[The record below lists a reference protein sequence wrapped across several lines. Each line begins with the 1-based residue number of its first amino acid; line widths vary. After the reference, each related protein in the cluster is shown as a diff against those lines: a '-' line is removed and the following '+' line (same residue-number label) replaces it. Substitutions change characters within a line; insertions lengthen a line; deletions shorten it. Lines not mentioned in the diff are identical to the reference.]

1 MFDFRVK
8 RTTRHHR
15 AYVRAPARTGIP
27 RLALPATRRLLL
39 TAYADCLRPDDDGT
53 RHSRQARAMS
63 SSDRTARDSHED
75 GEGERADR
83 ETPDA
88 YLGAALRS
96 GAVPG
101 PRPVSGPGAVPGS
114 GAGTGGFHNSQS
126 PVADRLC
133 RVTGVLLVLSGL
145 VHLLVFAVDGGP
157 WDGPVSWR
165 KPVTFGLSFGVTLI
179 AIAWVTSYLRMERR
193 PRTALLTVFAVDCV
207 VEVGGI
213 TLQAWRRVPSH
224 LNMET
229 PFDTAVSMTLAVG
242 GAVLVGLLTVFAVV
256 SFRHRPTGP
265 AGMPSA
271 VRSGFAILLVAL
283 VSGAAMIAR
292 GVVLTRTGHQEA
304 AYHSTAP
311 LKPLHGVSLHA
322 VLVLPALA
330 WLLSR
335 TSWSEPVRR
344 RIVTVAIGC
353 YAASVT
359 AAGVWAVLTY

>member
-1 MFDFRVK
+1 MKDPPSISSLHAVERLC
-8 RTTRHHR
+8 H
-15 AYVRAPARTGIP
+15 ATG
-27 RLALPATRRLLL
+27 LLL
-39 TAYADCLRPDDDGT
+39 
-53 RHSRQARAMS
+53 
-63 SSDRTARDSHED
+63 
-75 GEGERADR
+75 
-83 ETPDA
+83 
-88 YLGAALRS
+88 
-96 GAVPG
+96 
-101 PRPVSGPGAVPGS
+101 
-114 GAGTGGFHNSQS
+114 
-126 PVADRLC
+126 VA
-133 RVTGVLLVLSGL
+133 SGL
-145 VHLLVFAVDGGP
+145 AHLVVFAVDGGP

-179 AIAWVTSYLRMERR
+179 AVTWVTSYLRAGQRL
-193 PRTALLTVFAVDCV
+193 RTVLLVVFAADCV

-224 LNMET
+224 LDMET

-242 GAVLVGLLTVFAVV
+242 GGVLVVLLTVFAVA

-265 AGMPSA
+265 AGMPLA

-283 VSGAAMIAR
+283 ASGAAMIAR

-335 TSWSEPVRR
+335 TSWSERTRR
-344 RIVTVAIGC
+344 RIVAVAVGC
-353 YAASVT
+353 YTAAV
-359 AAGVWAVLTY
+359 AGAGVWAVLTY

>member
-1 MFDFRVK
+1 MK
-8 RTTRHHR
+8 N
-15 AYVRAPARTGIP
+15 
-27 RLALPATRRLLL
+27 
-39 TAYADCLRPDDDGT
+39 
-53 RHSRQARAMS
+53 
-63 SSDRTARDSHED
+63 
-75 GEGERADR
+75 
-83 ETPDA
+83 
-88 YLGAALRS
+88 
-96 GAVPG
+96 
-101 PRPVSGPGAVPGS
+101 PRPAERWCH
-114 GAGTGGFHNSQS
+114 ATG
-126 PVADRLC
+126 L
-133 RVTGVLLVLSGL
+133 LLVLSGL
-145 VHLLVFAVDGGP
+145 AHLVVFAVDGGP

-179 AIAWVTSYLRMERR
+179 AITWVTSYLRIGARL
-193 PRTALLTVFAVDCV
+193 RTVLLVVFAVDCV

-242 GAVLVGLLTVFAVV
+242 GGVLVALLTVFAVA

-265 AGMPSA
+265 AGMPLA

-283 VSGAAMIAR
+283 ASGAAMIAR

-322 VLVLPALA
+322 VLVLPLLA

-335 TSWSEPVRR
+335 TSWSERARWRV
-344 RIVTVAIGC
+344 VATAVGC
-353 YAASVT
+353 YAAAV
-359 AAGVWAVLTY
+359 AAAAVWAVLMY